1 MMFVFFNTSPI
12 SRGQHDTFVFF
23 SFN

>member
-1 MMFVFFNTSPI
+1 MMFVFFNPSPI

-23 SFN
+23 SFH

>member
-1 MMFVFFNTSPI
+1 MMFVFFNPSPI